1 MSGVDH
7 SGREK
12 FYALLS
18 KLRREYDL
26 AVLLVSHDL
35 ATLARFADRL
45 VFLDRRI
52 VCDGVPSDVLRDP
65 RVREAFS
72 LELPS

>member
-1 MSGVDH
+1 
-7 SGREK
+7 
-12 FYALLS
+12 
-18 KLRREYDL
+18 
-26 AVLLVSHDL
+26 VLLVSHDL

-52 VCDGVPSDVLRDP
+52 ICDGPPAEVLRDP